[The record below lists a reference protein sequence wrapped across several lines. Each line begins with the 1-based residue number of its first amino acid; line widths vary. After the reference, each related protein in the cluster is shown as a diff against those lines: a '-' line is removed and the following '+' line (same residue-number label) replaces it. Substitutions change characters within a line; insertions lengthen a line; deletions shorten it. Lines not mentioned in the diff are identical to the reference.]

1 MVIHDNYAWKKQVPF
16 GNVAYKNAK
25 RYALRLNTIERE
37 LMNGEIDYYRAN
49 FSLEQVMSVFS
60 NIKTD
65 ETRETFIKAVL
76 KRSDNIRYLPDC
88 MMQYYRN
95 KIKKEFSEFRAFFEI
110 LLNKAN
116 KKNDR
121 NNLDILYKP
130 LLGLYYKP
138 IMSKIKKFASRE
150 SIRTYN
156 QKVKP
161 DAYEV
166 LSRDYFQK
174 LKSDIVVGTIFGT
187 SAVVGRLP
195 VSVVDDYGNGEWV
208 SKTVSY
214 ATDKFFL
221 YSNKKSLIDDQI
233 AHQVLANVY
242 PGKGHFYNRILGN
255 KPNICFDSGAS
266 VLIEGWADYASCHS
280 KSMAYSYSKFYE
292 KCYVAK
298 LMLKK
303 RLKKSYEDI
312 WVYLMGRYPKNRA
325 LEIMVE
331 CTQYPTE
338 YLSSVIGHI
347 GIYEILKTDFAV
359 GPSDLL
365 DVFSGVNIGD
375 YLAVYHPKVQKKLMD
390 TSITAK
396 VSKRMD

>member
-1 MVIHDNYAWKKQVPF
+1 MVIHENDSWKRELPF

-37 LMNGEIDYYRAN
+37 LMNIEIDYYRTN
-49 FSLEQVMSVFS
+49 FSLEQVMDAFS
-60 NIKTD
+60 DIKSN
-65 ETRETFIKAVL
+65 EGKETFIKAIL
-76 KRSDNIRYLPDC
+76 KRSDNILYLPDC
-88 MMQYYRN
+88 MVGYYKS
-95 KIKKEFSEFRAFFEI
+95 KIKKEFPEFRAFFEI
-110 LLNKAN
+110 LLDKAN
-116 KKNDR
+116 KKSDK
-121 NNLDILYKP
+121 NNLSLLYKP

-138 IMSKIKKFASRE
+138 IMSKIKKFAGRE
-150 SIRTYN
+150 GIKTYN
-156 QKVKP
+156 KKVKP
-161 DAYEV
+161 DSYEV
-166 LSRDYFQK
+166 LARDYLQK
-174 LKSDIVVGTIFGT
+174 LKVDTVVGTIFGQ
-187 SAVVGRLP
+187 SSVVGRLP

-208 SKTVSY
+208 SKQVSY
-214 ATDKFFL
+214 ATDRFFL
-221 YSNKKSLIDDQI
+221 YSNKKSLTDDQL

-242 PGKGHFYNRILGN
+242 PGKGHFYNRVLGS

-266 VLIEGWADYASCHS
+266 IVIEGWADYASCHS

-292 KCYVAK
+292 KCFVSR

-331 CTQYPTE
+331 CTQYPTD

-347 GIYEILKTDFAV
+347 GIYEILKTDFAM
-359 GPSDLL
+359 GPNDLL
-365 DVFSGVNIGD
+365 DVFSGVDIGD

-396 VSKRMD
+396 VSKRLD